1 MRANAALSLRR
12 LEALEALDARG
23 VSPSAAGPQ
32 IAELTRLRALHKQFA
47 AATRALSALIEGMSN
62 ADASLTTLVGA
73 AAGVI
78 ALPAPSIEVRL
89 LGPFEV
95 TVDGSSVPLRAGGKP
110 VAVLKF
116 MASIGDQPIAR
127 DVILEALWPDVPAG
141 AAGNRLRA
149 AMHALRRMFDEDDA
163 TGAVEVLEYEL
174 GQYRLFPGATLAT
187 DVARFEAAAE
197 AGRRHDRSGEVE
209 DAIACYTE
217 ADGLYRG
224 DYLEGD
230 AYSEWTMGRREQ
242 LRDLHLTLL
251 ARLAHLHLEQ
261 GDDVSAIALSHKV
274 VRRDEQN
281 DEAYHILIAA
291 HSRRGERT
299 AAERWFE
306 IGERALGASLELHPA
321 AAAPVDSLARAR
333 SQRAATTAPVLSGRA
348 QAFALIEADRK
359 A

>member
-1 MRANAALSLRR
+1 MRANAALPLQR
-12 LEALEALDARG
+12 LDVLDARG
-23 VSPSAAGPQ
+23 VTRPAPGPH

-62 ADASLTTLVGA
+62 TSESLAGLVSA
-73 AAGVI
+73 AEDII
-78 ALPAPSIEVRL
+78 AMPSPVIEVRL

-95 TVDGSSVPLRAGGKP
+95 TVDGSSIPLRAGGKP

-127 DVILEALWPDVPAG
+127 DVILDALWPDVPAG
-141 AAGNRLRA
+141 AAGSRLRA
-149 AMHALRRMFDEDDA
+149 AMHALRRMFGEDNA
-163 TGAVEVLEYEL
+163 AGAVEVLEYEL
-174 GQYRLFPGATLAT
+174 GQYRLFPGASLET
-187 DVARFEAAAE
+187 DVSRFEAAAE
-197 AGRRHDRSGEVE
+197 AGRRHDRSGEIE

-217 ADGLYRG
+217 ADRLYRG

-230 AYSEWTMGRREQ
+230 AYSEWTMVRREQ
-242 LRDLHLTLL
+242 LRDMHLTLL

-281 DEAYHILIAA
+281 DEAYRILIAA

-306 IGERALGASLELHPA
+306 LGERALGGSLELQPA
-321 AAAPVDSLARAR
+321 AAAPVESLDRAR
-333 SQRAATTAPVLSGRA
+333 SQRAAASASPVSGRA
-348 QAFALIEADRK
+348 QALALIEADRK